1 MTLQEMG
8 VAYFKTWKGKVLLA
22 VTLLAA
28 VIFVCFFANTL
39 AGNTY
44 VHKEGQSVLKNLNS
58 GNDFEEDNTNRFYRS
73 QTYLSIP
80 SNLKEWNSSED
91 GLTKGVFCITTE
103 SYEYLIYN
111 IDSSNIA
118 EENKTLNDYNYI
130 WVDSGN
136 DNFYAVINISGKNI
150 DLKDYYILVRDE
162 SGIYASRA
170 VFNFYEAETIDLSD
184 AIVIG
189 TVLAPNA
196 EVKCDNASVYGQM
209 QCKKQIGEL
218 KFYKNIRFTGYR
230 KIVDNLNVVSLKNE
244 AVRVAAIEYL
254 VNNNSDGRYSDYK
267 SDSNIKVRDVEAI
280 KKLSIHAPGETLQ
293 DLESDL
299 AKFPNLEEVSVS
311 GGSLPA
317 LALAKSTKLR
327 SLSIT
332 GTDIASLNISGA
344 VNLERLVLDN
354 NKNLKELDFTN
365 NPKIQILSYAGT
377 PLGWL
382 DYSVLPELYY
392 LDCSNSQVAAYL
404 TISGENLKNIRM
416 LDISGNNEI
425 QTFYINTFP
434 DLEAVNCS
442 RCGIL
447 NLNFNGVNK
456 LEYFKGSYNRLKEV
470 DFTGAANLK
479 FIEIHGKDLVS
490 IDIRGLKAETVLST
504 AQIISDAVIDTET
517 EVVPDGTEKEPQ
529 KEETILN
536 G

>member
-8 VAYFKTWKGKVLLA
+8 VSYLKTGKGKVLLA

-28 VIFVCFFANTL
+28 FVFVCFFANTL
-39 AGNTY
+39 ASNTY
-44 VHKEGQSVLKNLNS
+44 VRNEGQSVLEKLDAESN
-58 GNDFEEDNTNRFYRS
+58 GAEDSTNRFYRS
-73 QTYLSIP
+73 QTYRSIP
-80 SNLKEWNSSED
+80 SNLKEWNSSKA

-103 SYEYLIYN
+103 SYEYLVYN
-111 IDSSNIA
+111 IDSANIA
-118 EENKTLNDYNYI
+118 EENKNFGDYNYI

-136 DNFYAVINISGKNI
+136 DNFYAVINVSGKNI

-162 SGIYASRA
+162 TGIYASRA

-184 AIVIG
+184 AVVIG

-196 EVKCDNASVYGQM
+196 EVNCNNASVYGQM
-209 QCKKQIGEL
+209 QCKKQVGEF
-218 KFYKNIRFTGYR
+218 KFRKNIRFTGYR
-230 KIVDNLNVVSLKNE
+230 KIVENLNVLTLENE

-254 VNNNSDGRYSDYK
+254 INNNPDGRYSDYTV
-267 SDSNIKVRDVEAI
+267 DSSIKMRDVEAI
-280 KKLSIHAPGETLQ
+280 KKLSIHAPGDTFKN
-293 DLESDL
+293 LESDL
-299 AKFPNLEEVSVS
+299 AKFPNLEEISIS
-311 GGSLPA
+311 GGTLPA
-317 LALAKSTKLR
+317 FSLEKAENLK

-332 GTDIASLNISGA
+332 STDIESLDISSA
-344 VNLERLVLDN
+344 VNLERLVLDG

-392 LDCSNSQVAAYL
+392 LDCSNSKVEAYL
-404 TISGENLKNIRM
+404 SISGENLKNIRM

-434 DLEAVNCS
+434 NLESVNCS

-447 NLNFNGVNK
+447 NLNFYGMTK

-470 DFTGAANLK
+470 DFTPAVNLK
-479 FIEIHGKDLVS
+479 SIEIHGKDLVS
-490 IDIRGLKAETVLST
+490 IDIRGLKAETVFST
-504 AQIISDAVIDTET
+504 ALIISDVIPDAET
-517 EVVPDGTEKEPQ
+517 EVGPDGTEKEPE
-529 KEETILN
+529 KETNSN

>member
-1 MTLQEMG
+1 MTLREMG
-8 VAYFKTWKGKVLLA
+8 VSYLKTWKGKVLLA
-22 VTLLAA
+22 VTVLAA
-28 VIFVCFFANTL
+28 FVFVCFFANTL
-39 AGNTY
+39 ASNTY
-44 VHKEGQSVLKNLNS
+44 VHKEGQSVLENLDGADN
-58 GNDFEEDNTNRFYRS
+58 FEEDNTNRFHRS

-80 SNLKEWNSSED
+80 SNLEEWNSSEE
-91 GLTKGVFCITTE
+91 GLAKGVFCITTE

-118 EENKTLNDYNYI
+118 GENKTLSDYNYI

-136 DNFYAVINISGKNI
+136 DNFYAVINVSGKNI
-150 DLKDYYILVRDE
+150 DLKDYYVLVRDE
-162 SGIYASRA
+162 TGVYASRA

-184 AIVIG
+184 AVVIG

-209 QCKKQIGEL
+209 QCKRQVGEM

-230 KIVDNLNVVSLKNE
+230 KIVDNLNVVALNNE
-244 AVRVAAIEYL
+244 TVRVAAIEYL
-254 VNNNSDGRYSDYK
+254 INNNSDGRYSDYT
-267 SDSNIKVRDVEAI
+267 SGSSVKVRDVEAI
-280 KKLSIHAPGETLQ
+280 KKLSIHAPGEILQ

-299 AKFPNLEEVSVS
+299 AKFPNLEEISIS
-311 GGSLPA
+311 GGNLPA
-317 LALAKSTKLR
+317 LSLRKSDKLR

-344 VNLERLVLDN
+344 VNLERLVLDG

-365 NPKIQILSYAGT
+365 NNKIQILSYSGT

-382 DYSVLPELYY
+382 DFSVLPELYY
-392 LDCSNSQVAAYL
+392 LDCSNSKVESYL

-434 DLEAVNCS
+434 NLEAVNCS

-447 NLNFNGVNK
+447 NLDFRGVSK

-470 DFTGAANLK
+470 DFTGAVNLK
-479 FIEIHGKDLVS
+479 SIEIHGKDLVS
-490 IDIRGLKAETVLST
+490 IDIRGLKAETVYST
-504 AQIISDAVIDTET
+504 AQIISDVIEDVET
-517 EVVPDGTEKEPQ
+517 EVTPDGTEKEPQ
-529 KEETILN
+529 KEANLN
-536 G
+536 E